1 MPDQVYTPD
10 AAPQPGTEPQKP
22 AAPAQTTAP
31 AFTMPEKFAGKSVED
46 VARSYTELES
56 QHGKVADMAKQ
67 IEQYGGLENVKQWL
81 AYANQTYQ
89 QSLAAQQQAQNQPQ
103 QQQQQAPAGDP
114 FENWD
119 MLSPKEQAGKLA
131 QLVAGAATQYINQ
144 YGTQIVTA
152 YQRQIADQ
160 LGGLNKQWE
169 IYRNVM
175 AQWRK
180 NPNIDPDAL
189 LQSMAKV
196 ATGDL
201 NSLIDIASKQLTG
214 QADFD
219 ARVSAEVQRRIADQR
234 LHAENQ
240 QVNVLTNAGRS
251 SFTPTEAPKTHD
263 DATRMILDK
272 LVKSGEFTP
281 GHF

>member
-1 MPDQVYTPD
+1 
-10 AAPQPGTEPQKP
+10 
-22 AAPAQTTAP
+22 
-31 AFTMPEKFAGKSVED
+31 MPEKFTGKSVED
-46 VARSYTELES
+46 VARSYVELES
-56 QHGKVADMAKQ
+56 QHGKVSDLAKQ
-67 IEQYGGLENVKQWL
+67 VEQLGGLENVKQWL
-81 AYANQTYQ
+81 SYANQSYQ
-89 QSLAAQQQAQNQPQ
+89 HALAAQAQAQNQPQ
-103 QQQQQAPAGDP
+103 QQQQHVPAGDY

-144 YGTQIVTA
+144 YGNQIASA
-152 YQRQIADQ
+152 YQKQISDQ
-160 LGGLNKQWE
+160 LTGMNKQWE

-175 AQWRK
+175 SQWRK

-214 QADFD
+214 QSDFD
-219 ARVSAEVQRRIADQR
+219 ARVTAEVQRRIADQR
-234 LHAENQ
+234 LKDQNQ

-251 SFTPTEAPKTHD
+251 SFQTPAEAPKTHE
-263 DATRMILDK
+263 DATSLIMKK
-272 LVKSGEFTP
+272 LVESGEFSP